1 MRKTSRLRN
10 PSVASPSSSK
20 RRVLQLS
27 QETVRTL
34 SSEEQALAV
43 SGCPTGSW
51 PTSSIQVDSG
61 AC

>member
-1 MRKTSRLRN
+1 M
-10 PSVASPSSSK
+10 
-20 RRVLQLS
+20 LQLS

-51 PTSSIQVDSG
+51 PTSSIQVESG